1 MKKIFTFFIAMVV
14 TLSMYAVI
22 PNTLGEKV
30 DPTGR
35 ATELAGK
42 QQAHRQQMAKALG
55 LNQVERKVAKA
66 ALEANKAPKKAQ
78 KEVITLN
85 YDRFAGMECA
95 EAELGEWWIGLSCD
109 DWTRPEYGHNI
120 SLDWYAKGDNPCG
133 TFTTEDFVADYTYMM
148 TPTGYGS
155 ILFEEITMTLAK
167 EVVSANLERYT
178 LDATLVASDGNTYV
192 VHAVHENIV
201 PKANVDVYVENATIT
216 QAAMNF
222 TLEGKNSDLDL
233 KLVVNNYELIGVY
246 GMGAIDWDNSTIAYK
261 GATLDPISFK
271 AIVNLAT
278 HTETGALAYVTEIN
292 MLGKDTVDYHFIL
305 ASPLSA
311 PTDTI
316 ELTAYDLT
324 IDDSYALWLGY
335 VDFYANTPE
344 FAIRGGWQAELA
356 EEGTYQASI
365 FLDDANYNT
374 ITSLNAEVTV
384 TLDNDNNWA
393 IEATMLGNN
402 NKVYNLHLRWFVP
415 EATDTV
421 VVAFANSA
429 QAKYY
434 PHLDND
440 IQIYNEN
447 ELYKASI
454 NVSGIELGGEFD
466 GEYVIDYFSYLEAKD
481 GSPISVAEIKDGKL
495 YQVGDTT
502 KIEADY
508 LTFESILY
516 QVRLWYVAPTPTET
530 VKLDIKDAEC
540 IVDYDYNQVYNLVG
554 YTDDMQTAFVVTV
567 FATSKDDV
575 PGTFVNDGMF
585 GKFGEGQYDFDAS
598 NSFVGKYNE
607 STESY
612 DLYYIQKGQFTV
624 TLDEN
629 DNIALTASVVCEDA
643 IQYEVT
649 LTSKYEEPHIE
660 FDAEEGAVERVYG
673 DDAVLTINDF
683 SQDYGLVSVQII
695 DEVVGDI
702 TALYFV
708 LSEVEDETIIPED
721 TYEINST
728 WFDGTVLA
736 STGMEYDGSV
746 IPSYYAG
753 YTDGWLIEPYYFFQT
768 GTVVVAKD
776 ADGKLSFEINALNSC
791 GIPVHIVYGN
801 VASGIDNINVNVEG
815 VKKQILDGQLVII
828 RNGKAYN
835 AVGVQV
841 K

>member
-1 MKKIFTFFIAMVV
+1 MAMVV
-14 TLSMYAVI
+14 TLSMYAVT
-22 PNTLGEKV
+22 PNQLGEKV

-35 ATELAGK
+35 ATELANK
-42 QQAHRQQMAKALG
+42 HQTHRQQMAKALG
-55 LNQVERKVAKA
+55 LNKVERTAAKVAP
-66 ALEANKAPKKAQ
+66 EANNAPKKAQ
-78 KEVITLN
+78 NDVITLN
-85 YDRFAGMECA
+85 YDHFAGMYCVD
-95 EAELGEWWIGLSCD
+95 AELGEWWIGLSCD
-109 DWTRPEYGHNI
+109 DESRPEYGHNLNLEWI
-120 SLDWYAKGDNPCG
+120 TTGNDPCG
-133 TFTTEDFVADYTYMM
+133 TFTTEDFVSDWTHLM

-155 ILFEEITMTLAK
+155 IMFEEMTMTLTR
-167 EVVSANLERYT
+167 EQVNANLERYT
-178 LDATLVASDGNTYV
+178 LEATLVSESGTTYI

-201 PKANVDVYVENATIT
+201 PKGEVAVYIEDATMT
-216 QAAMNF
+216 QEAMRF
-222 TLEGKNSDLDL
+222 TVEGKNDDLDI
-233 KLVVNNYELIGVY
+233 KLVVKNYEFIGIY
-246 GMGAIDWDNSTIAYK
+246 NQGAIDWENSTIAYK
-261 GATLDPISFK
+261 GATIDPITFK
-271 AIVNLAT
+271 ATVNLAT
-278 HTETGALAYVTEIN
+278 HTETGALAYVTEIT
-292 MLGKDTVDYHFIL
+292 MLGKDTMDYHIIL
-305 ASPLSA
+305 AAPLPA
-311 PTDTI
+311 PTDTVD
-316 ELTAYDLT
+316 LTAYDLT
-324 IDDSYALWLGY
+324 IDDSFALWTGY

-365 FLDDANYNT
+365 FLDDANWNT

-384 TLDNDNNWA
+384 TLDDDNNWA

-421 VVAFANSA
+421 VVTFANSA

-447 ELYKASI
+447 DLYRASI
-454 NVSGIELGGEFD
+454 NVSGVELGGEFD

-516 QVRLWYVAPTPTET
+516 QVRLWYVAPTPKET

-540 IVDYDYNQVYNLVG
+540 IVDYEYNQVYNLVG
-554 YTDDMQTAFVVTV
+554 YTDDMQTSFVVTV
-567 FATSKDDV
+567 YATSKDDV

-585 GKFGEGQYDFDAS
+585 GKFGDGQYEFDAS

-624 TLDEN
+624 TLDEE
-629 DNIALTASVVCEDA
+629 DNITLTASVVCEDA
-643 IQYEVT
+643 IQYDVT

-673 DDAVLTINDF
+673 SDAEVIINDRTE
-683 SQDYGLVSVQII
+683 DYGLVYLQIT
-695 DEVVGDI
+695 DTVEGDV
-702 TALYFV
+702 TAVYFV
-708 LSEVEDETIIPED
+708 LSEPDAETIIPEG

-736 STGMEYDGSV
+736 STGMEWDGTV

-753 YTDGWLIEPYYFFQT
+753 YVDGWLIEPYYFFQT
-768 GTVVVAKD
+768 GTVDVAKD
-776 ADGKLSFEINALNSC
+776 TEGKLSFEINAVNSC

-801 VASGIDNINVNVEG
+801 MPSGIENINVNVDT
-815 VKKQILDGQLVII
+815 KKQIVDGQLVII
-828 RNGKAYN
+828 RNGEAYN
-835 AVGVQV
+835 VVGARVR
-841 K
+841 

>member
-1 MKKIFTFFIAMVV
+1 MKKIFTFFMAMVV
-14 TLSMYAVI
+14 TLSMYAVT
-22 PNTLGEKV
+22 PNQLGEKV

-35 ATELAGK
+35 ATELANK

-55 LNQVERKVAKA
+55 LNKVERTAAKVAP
-66 ALEANKAPKKAQ
+66 EANNAPKKAQ
-78 KEVITLN
+78 NDVITLN
-85 YDRFAGMECA
+85 YDHFAGMYCVD
-95 EAELGEWWIGLSCD
+95 AELGEWWIGLSCD
-109 DWTRPEYGHNI
+109 DESRPEYGHNLNLEWI
-120 SLDWYAKGDNPCG
+120 TTGNDPCG
-133 TFTTEDFVADYTYMM
+133 TFTTEDFVSDWTHLM

-155 ILFEEITMTLAK
+155 IMFEEMTMTLTR
-167 EVVSANLERYT
+167 EQVNANLERYT
-178 LDATLVASDGNTYV
+178 LEATLVSESGTTYI

-201 PKANVDVYVENATIT
+201 PKGEVAVYIEDATMT
-216 QAAMNF
+216 QEAMRF
-222 TLEGKNSDLDL
+222 TVEGKNDDLDI
-233 KLVVNNYELIGVY
+233 KLVVKNYEFIGIY
-246 GMGAIDWDNSTIAYK
+246 NQGAIDWENSTIAYK
-261 GATLDPISFK
+261 GATIDPITFK
-271 AIVNLAT
+271 ATVNLAT
-278 HTETGALAYVTEIN
+278 HTETGALAYVTEIT
-292 MLGKDTVDYHFIL
+292 MLGKDTMDYHIIL
-305 ASPLSA
+305 AAPLPA
-311 PTDTI
+311 PTDTVD
-316 ELTAYDLT
+316 LTAYDLT
-324 IDDSYALWLGY
+324 IDDSFALWTGY

-365 FLDDANYNT
+365 FLDDANWNT

-384 TLDNDNNWA
+384 TLDDDNNWA

-421 VVAFANSA
+421 VVTFANSA

-447 ELYKASI
+447 DLYRASI
-454 NVSGIELGGEFD
+454 NVSGVELGGEFD

-624 TLDEN
+624 TLDEE
-629 DNIALTASVVCEDA
+629 DNITLTASVVCEDA

-660 FDAEEGAVERVYG
+660 FDAEEGAIERVYG
-673 DDAVLTINDF
+673 ADAELTINDYTE
-683 SQDYGLVSVQII
+683 DYGLVSLQII
-695 DEVVGDI
+695 DNVQGDV

-708 LSEVEDETIIPED
+708 LTEPDAETIIPEG

-736 STGMEYDGSV
+736 STGMEWDGTV

-753 YTDGWLIEPYYFFQT
+753 YVDGWLIEPYYFFQT
-768 GTVVVAKD
+768 GTVDVAKD
-776 ADGKLSFEINALNSC
+776 TEGKLSFEINAVNSC

-801 VASGIDNINVNVEG
+801 MPSGIENINVNVDT
-815 VKKQILDGQLVII
+815 KKQIVDGQLVII
-828 RNGKAYN
+828 RNGEAYN
-835 AVGVQV
+835 VVGARVR
-841 K
+841 

>member
-1 MKKIFTFFIAMVV
+1 MAMVV
-14 TLSMYAVI
+14 TLSMYAVT
-22 PNTLGEKV
+22 PNQLGEKV

-35 ATELAGK
+35 ATELANK

-55 LNQVERKVAKA
+55 LNKVERTAAKVAPKA
-66 ALEANKAPKKAQ
+66 NNAPKKAQ
-78 KEVITLN
+78 NDVITLN
-85 YDRFAGMECA
+85 YDHFAGMYCVD
-95 EAELGEWWIGLSCD
+95 AELGEWWIGLSCD
-109 DWTRPEYGHNI
+109 DESRPEYGHNLNLEWI
-120 SLDWYAKGDNPCG
+120 TTGNDPCG
-133 TFTTEDFVADYTYMM
+133 TFTTEDFVSDWTHLM

-155 ILFEEITMTLAK
+155 IMFEEMTMTLTR
-167 EVVSANLERYT
+167 EQVNANLERYT
-178 LDATLVASDGNTYV
+178 LEATLVSESGTTYI

-201 PKANVDVYVENATIT
+201 PKGEVAVYIEDATMT
-216 QAAMNF
+216 QEAMRF
-222 TLEGKNSDLDL
+222 TVEGKNDDLDI
-233 KLVVNNYELIGVY
+233 KLVVKNYEFIGIY
-246 GMGAIDWDNSTIAYK
+246 NQGAIDWENSTIAYK
-261 GATLDPISFK
+261 GTTIDPITFK
-271 AIVNLAT
+271 ATVNLAT
-278 HTETGALAYVTEIN
+278 HTETGALAYVTEIT
-292 MLGKDTVDYHFIL
+292 MLGKDTMDYHIIL
-305 ASPLSA
+305 AAPLPA
-311 PTDTI
+311 PTDTVD
-316 ELTAYDLT
+316 LTAYDLT
-324 IDDSYALWLGY
+324 IDDSFALWTGY

-365 FLDDANYNT
+365 FLDDANWNT

-384 TLDNDNNWA
+384 TLDDDNNWA
-393 IEATMLGNN
+393 IEATMLGSN

-421 VVAFANSA
+421 VVTFANSA

-447 ELYKASI
+447 DLYRASI
-454 NVSGIELGGEFD
+454 NVSGVELGGEFD

-624 TLDEN
+624 TLDEE
-629 DNIALTASVVCEDA
+629 DNITLTASVVCEDA
-643 IQYEVT
+643 IQYDVT

-673 DDAVLTINDF
+673 SDAELIINDRTE
-683 SQDYGLVSVQII
+683 DYGLVYLQIT
-695 DEVVGDI
+695 DTVEGDV
-702 TALYFV
+702 TAVYFV
-708 LSEVEDETIIPED
+708 LSEPDAETIIPEG

-736 STGMEYDGSV
+736 STGMEWDGSV

-753 YTDGWLIEPYYFFQT
+753 YVDGWLIEPYYFFQT
-768 GTVVVAKD
+768 GTVDVAKD
-776 ADGKLSFEINALNSC
+776 TEGKLSFEINAVNSC

-801 VASGIDNINVNVEG
+801 MPSGIENINVNVDT
-815 VKKQILDGQLVII
+815 KKQIVDGQLVII
-828 RNGKAYN
+828 RNGEAYN
-835 AVGVQV
+835 VVGARV